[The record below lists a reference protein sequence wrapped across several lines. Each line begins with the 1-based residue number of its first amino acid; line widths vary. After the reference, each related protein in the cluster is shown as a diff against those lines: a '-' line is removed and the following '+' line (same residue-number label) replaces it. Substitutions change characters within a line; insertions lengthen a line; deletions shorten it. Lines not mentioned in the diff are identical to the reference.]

1 VRGAARDEP
10 EPQAP
15 CPLSSSRSI
24 ADITMPG
31 AAPKAAHVGSP
42 ARAGPAPRASARV
55 PLAPFLFRG
64 DRIAGSLSVGDD
76 APELRRRRG
85 AARQCGALVPCAC
98 NRHAPRCLYG
108 KLNTRFRPL
117 RVQGITSGVSIGPV
131 IFFAPCACGKDQGS
145 PRELELP
152 PGPHPGLLPFALKP
166 HGNHV
171 LSTWGRISFEGQRN
185 LNVLPGHLRVGA
197 IEWRSREIGPRLYC
211 QFEIRA
217 QKPCVQAC
225 GTSQGDYPGKVS
237 GEKCILGARQSRCN
251 LTNEPRLTP

>member
-1 VRGAARDEP
+1 LRV
-10 EPQAP
+10 Q
-15 CPLSSSRSI
+15 
-24 ADITMPG
+24 
-31 AAPKAAHVGSP
+31 P
-42 ARAGPAPRASARV
+42 ARAAVLVRQAQHQIPPSSSARDHFWS
-55 PLAPFLFRG
+55 LDRARHFFR
-64 DRIAGSLSVGDD
+64 
-76 APELRRRRG
+76 
-85 AARQCGALVPCAC
+85 
-98 NRHAPRCLYG
+98 
-108 KLNTRFRPL
+108 
-117 RVQGITSGVSIGPV
+117 
-131 IFFAPCACGKDQGS
+131 PCACGKDQGS

>member
-1 VRGAARDEP
+1 MRGAARDEP

-131 IFFAPCACGKDQGS
+131 IFFAHVRVVKMKD
-145 PRELELP
+145 
-152 PGPHPGLLPFALKP
+152 LLANSSCPQAPIPDCF
-166 HGNHV
+166 
-171 LSTWGRISFEGQRN
+171 LS
-185 LNVLPGHLRVGA
+185 H
-197 IEWRSREIGPRLYC
+197 
-211 QFEIRA
+211 
-217 QKPCVQAC
+217 
-225 GTSQGDYPGKVS
+225 
-237 GEKCILGARQSRCN
+237 
-251 LTNEPRLTP
+251 